1 MAKVTTTICDNC
13 GVEITEENDS
23 RSLVRLVYPSEQHEG
38 FEALESND
46 ICQACYAKVQSAVLQ
61 ALKPEAFTCHM
72 DAASIYLDN

>member
-13 GVEITEENDS
+13 GAVIIEDNDS
-23 RSLVRLVYPSEQHEG
+23 RSLVRLVYPSQQHDG

-46 ICQACYAKVQSAVLQ
+46 ICQACYAKVQSAVLA